1 MPALLLSSVP
11 IELKAAKT
19 NGLADLGVPLVE
31 GTAVKKGKL
40 TEFMQPQDS
49 GKVGRRFQN
58 IRVTAV
64 KTVEGGVESSKVI
77 VVFEAFGDDNV
88 PAVVNQGVA
97 ATLAAGGKT
106 LLELPLGPLFLPYA
120 FAWYENRFAADIGN
134 DVFDQID
141 SFSFVAKADEVRAI

>member
-11 IELKAAKT
+11 IELKPAKT
-19 NGLADLGVPLVE
+19 NGLADLGVPLVD
-31 GTAVKKGKL
+31 GTVVKKGKL

-58 IRVTAV
+58 LRITAV
-64 KTVEGGVESSKVI
+64 KTVEGGVESAKLI

-88 PAVVNQGVA
+88 PVVGNQGVA
-97 ATLAAGGKT
+97 ASLSAGGKT

-120 FAWYENRFAADIGN
+120 CAWYENRFSADISN
-134 DVFDQID
+134 EVFDQID
-141 SFSFVAKADEVRAI
+141 SFSFVAKADEVRAL

>member
-31 GTAVKKGKL
+31 STVVKKGKL
-40 TEFMQPQDS
+40 SEFMQPQDS

-58 IRVTAV
+58 IRVIAV
-64 KTVEGGVESSKVI
+64 KTIEGGVESSKVI

-88 PAVVNQGVA
+88 PA
-97 ATLAAGGKT
+97 GGKT
-106 LLELPLGPLFLPYA
+106 LLELPLGTLFLPYA
-120 FAWYENRFAADIGN
+120 CAWYENRFAVDISN
-134 DVFDQID
+134 DVFDRID